1 MAGGGGIDKSTGNQR
16 PSIWQT
22 FNVHEKLGRDLPFEK
37 QLPKLSSNF
46 NQKERYG
53 GSDIIKKSNFPTHL
67 KCGWPL
73 GATRVRWN
81 FFFFGY
87 YKVIGL
93 SIYKQYICSAPLV
106 I

>member
-1 MAGGGGIDKSTGNQR
+1 MKEVKAGGGGIDKSTGNRR
-16 PSIWQT
+16 PSVWQN
-22 FNVHEKLGRDLPFEK
+22 FNVHEKLGRDLLFEK

-67 KCGWPL
+67 KCGRPL

-81 FFFFGY
+81 FFFW
-87 YKVIGL
+87 L
-93 SIYKQYICSAPLV
+93 L
-106 I
+106 